1 MKNASFVFAAVLLFM
16 LASCKPAVHVRPEQL
31 YGKWKYIKVENPN
44 ASPPDSV
51 KSVELQRQNPNILF
65 TKSKDLVITWNS
77 QVLSHGR
84 FTTDGDNIQYTESMP
99 DGKKREFPFVVSKL
113 TDKEI
118 VFETTGKDGS
128 RVTAV
133 KEVH

>member
-1 MKNASFVFAAVLLFM
+1 MKNTFFIPAAIILLF
-16 LASCKPAVHVRPEQL
+16 LASCKPAIKPEQL
-31 YGKWKYIKVENPN
+31 YGKWKYVRVEKPN
-44 ASPPDSV
+44 NPPDSV
-51 KSVELQRQNPNILF
+51 NGFELQRQAPNILF
-65 TKSKDLVITWNS
+65 TKSKDVVITWNN

-84 FTTDGDNIQYTESMP
+84 FTTDGDNIEYTESMP

-118 VFETTGKDGS
+118 IFETTGKDGS

>member
-1 MKNASFVFAAVLLFM
+1 
-16 LASCKPAVHVRPEQL
+16 
-31 YGKWKYIKVENPN
+31 
-44 ASPPDSV
+44 
-51 KSVELQRQNPNILF
+51 
-65 TKSKDLVITWNS
+65 
-77 QVLSHGR
+77 
-84 FTTDGDNIQYTESMP
+84 MP

-118 VFETTGKDGS
+118 IFETTGKDGS